1 MENKMTEKPVD
12 SKAEITIKENG
23 NWAEIK
29 LSAPEFGGA
38 PLSKAQLQHVLQ
50 DAGVVYGILED
61 VIEKL
66 AAQPVYNESVKIAAG
81 KLPVKGQD
89 GYLQYLFE
97 LDNAPTPQ
105 ETEHGLVDYKNL
117 NMIQNISKGH
127 KLAEII
133 PPTAGEEGCN
143 ILGQTLAAEA
153 GTPVTN
159 VCGNNTHLSEDGNF
173 VLAACAGSPSVKK
186 DKIVISRVI
195 TVDNVD
201 ISTGNMFYVG
211 SIVVRGN
218 VSSGFT
224 VSASEGIT
232 VRGTVE
238 NAKLISSHDITV
250 GQGISGS
257 KSRILAGGNIRSGFL
272 ENCTVEAN
280 GDIYAEAIL
289 HADIK
294 CHGKVV
300 VSGRRGCIIGGV
312 CRAAHSITAKDMGNE
327 KYIPTNVEVFGPFF
341 LEQKL
346 EELENKVLVQNEE
359 IKKAD
364 ELSAKLELTEQL
376 QSSEETAKIRE
387 NVQFTRD
394 KHQQTLEQ
402 LQQEI
407 QKLNEQI
414 ADFGECR
421 ITAERHMFENVIIV
435 IDNVKKENECIR
447 DRCSA
452 VNVDGQ
458 IIIC

>member
-1 MENKMTEKPVD
+1 MMEEPVD
-12 SKAEITIKENG
+12 SKAVVTIKENG
-23 NWAEIK
+23 NWAEIR
-29 LSAPEFGGA
+29 LSEPRFNGK
-38 PLSKAQLQHVLQ
+38 PLSKEQLRLVLQ
-50 DAGVVYGILED
+50 ESGVVYGILED
-61 VIEKL
+61 VMEKL
-66 AAQPVYNESVKIAAG
+66 AIQPVYNEPVKIAAG

-105 ETEHGLVDYKNL
+105 EMDHGLVDFKNL
-117 NMIQNISKGH
+117 NMIQNIDKGH

-133 PPTAGEEGCN
+133 PPTAGEDGFN

-153 GTPVTN
+153 GNPVAN
-159 VCGNNTHLSEDGNF
+159 ACGNNTYLSEDGSF
-173 VLAACAGSPSVKK
+173 ILAASAGSPSVKK
-186 DKIVISRVI
+186 DKIVVSRVI

-201 ISTGNMFYVG
+201 ISTGNLLYVG
-211 SIVVRGN
+211 AIVVRGD
-218 VSSGFT
+218 VGAGFT

-238 NAKLISSHDITV
+238 NAKLISSKDITV
-250 GQGISGS
+250 GQGISGRNS
-257 KSRILAGGNIRSGFL
+257 KILSGGNIRSGFL

-280 GDIYAEAIL
+280 GDIYTDAIL
-289 HADIK
+289 QADIK

-364 ELSAKLELTEQL
+364 ELLAKLDLAEQL
-376 QSSEETAKIRE
+376 RSSEETAEIKE
-387 NVQFTRD
+387 NAQLTRD
-394 KHQQTLEQ
+394 KHQQMLEK

-407 QKLNEQI
+407 QELNDQI
-414 ADFGECR
+414 ANFGECR
-421 ITAERHMFENVIIV
+421 ISAERHMFENVIIV
-435 IDNVKKENECIR
+435 INNAKKENESIR
-447 DRCSA
+447 NRCSA